1 MQIDDLTYQI
11 IGCAYDVHSELG
23 PGLFEKT
30 YRVCLE
36 HLLREKGFSVESEK
50 TLPVC
55 FQGVQ
60 LEAGYRVDL
69 LVENKVIVELKA
81 VEKLVPAHKA
91 QVITYLRLSKV
102 THGLLF
108 NFNERNLQHGMK
120 RVINSD
126 SE

>member
-1 MQIDDLTYQI
+1 MQINDLTYQI

-36 HLLREKGFSVESEK
+36 HVLREKGLSVESELA
-50 TLPVC
+50 LPVC
-55 FQGVQ
+55 FRGNQ
-60 LEAGYRVDL
+60 LEAGCRIDL
-69 LVENKVIVELKA
+69 LVEDKVIVELKA

-91 QVITYLRLSKV
+91 QVITYLRLSKI

-108 NFNERNLQHGMK
+108 NFNEQNLRNGIQ
-120 RVINSD
+120 RVINT
-126 SE
+126 E

>member
-1 MQIDDLTYQI
+1 MQINDLTYQI

-36 HLLREKGFSVESEK
+36 HVLREKGLSVECEK
-50 TLPVC
+50 ALPVS
-55 FQGVQ
+55 FRGTT

-69 LVENKVIVELKA
+69 LVEDKVVVELKA

-91 QVITYLRLSKV
+91 QIITYLRLSKL

-108 NFNERNLQHGMK
+108 NFNERNLRHGIQ
-120 RVINSD
+120 RVINT
-126 SE
+126 E